1 MFAKNVFRNNMDDNH
16 LLANF
21 KLPITSFHV
30 TMLFKVEVAA
40 VHISM
45 LGRFF
50 IQLFLGGALLILES
64 VQAYFS
70 FCHLK
75 FTIQRSKLNFYDQ
88 MIMRNRI

>member
-30 TMLFKVEVAA
+30 TMLVKVEVAA

-64 VQAYFS
+64 VQAYFILLL
-70 FCHLK
+70 FEVYN
-75 FTIQRSKLNFYDQ
+75 SKKIKTQKLL
-88 MIMRNRI
+88 

>member
-64 VQAYFS
+64 VQAYFILLP
-70 FCHLK
+70 FEVYN
-75 FTIQRSKLNFYDQ
+75 SKIKTQLL
-88 MIMRNRI
+88 